1 MGSTGGT
8 TEAWGVSD
16 GDTPGCWPGTRGIVE
31 VWAPND
37 GSVAGAEPTS
47 DWLWAW
53 GAFDRVWFGIV
64 LSDTGLFLR

>member
-16 GDTPGCWPGTRGIVE
+16 GDVSGCWPGTRGIVE
-31 VWAPND
+31 VGAPDDN
-37 GSVAGAEPTS
+37 SVAGAASTS
-47 DWLWAW
+47 DWLRTW
-53 GAFDRVWFGIV
+53 GASDRGWFGIV